1 MIVLTIAGSDSSAG
15 AGIQADLKTIA
26 ANGCYGA
33 SVITSITSQNTQGI
47 NDIYDVPISVIE
59 SQFEAV
65 VSDLDVQFI
74 KIGMLNSDEIVMIVD
89 LLLKKSKIPYV
100 LDPVMRAKDN
110 TSLLK
115 NEAVEVLKNSLLP
128 AAFLVTPNIPEA
140 EILTGMDIETVED
153 MKQACIKLASENVL
167 LKGGHLAGDDLVDIL
182 YHDGKFF
189 EYQHPKIQSQNTH
202 GTGCTLASAI
212 TSQLALGL
220 SLPKACENG
229 IEYIQKAIVNNYSIG
244 LGQSPLNHF
253 YMLENTDA

>member
-1 MIVLTIAGSDSSAG
+1 
-15 AGIQADLKTIA
+15 
-26 ANGCYGA
+26 
-33 SVITSITSQNTQGI
+33 
-47 NDIYDVPISVIE
+47 
-59 SQFEAV
+59 
-65 VSDLDVQFI
+65 
-74 KIGMLNSDEIVMIVD
+74 MLNSDEIVMIVD

-153 MKQACIKLASENVL
+153 MKQACIKLESENVL
-167 LKGGHLAGDDLVDIL
+167 LKGGHLVGDDLVDIL

-189 EYQHPKIQSQNTH
+189 EYKHSKIQSQNTH